1 MQKDIRLEVINSNT
15 KGKNNMKACIY
26 IRVSTQKQ
34 NFSGLGQQAQR
45 DICMNYIERTGK
57 EFSTEFSDIESGK
70 SRTREG
76 LLRAVDYCK
85 ENECELVFAKLDR
98 LARDVEFT
106 FRVINSG
113 VQVHF
118 CDMPTLNTLILG
130 VMASVAQYERE
141 LISQRTKAALKA
153 KKERDG
159 QTGGTAEN
167 WGSKNGNKDRITAT
181 KKAAAISSENRRG
194 KARENANNRA
204 YFEFITD
211 WQAIHGRI
219 TANTDWEIISDELN
233 RRGKKT
239 STGLSFDKKR
249 ARAMYVSLLN
259 IYSYE

>member
-1 MQKDIRLEVINSNT
+1 
-15 KGKNNMKACIY
+15 MKACIY

-34 NFSGLGQQAQR
+34 GASGLGLEAQR
-45 DICMNYIERTGK
+45 EICMDYIKQSGK
-57 EFSTEFSDIESGK
+57 EYVTEFKDVESGK

-85 ENECELVFAKLDR
+85 ENGCELVFAKLDR

-141 LISQRTKAALKA
+141 LISQRTKQALKA

-159 QTGGTAEN
+159 QTGGTEDN
-167 WGSKNGNKDRITAT
+167 WGKINGNKNRKESNERAAEISA
-181 KKAAAISSENRRG
+181 KNRKEKAQNNPNN
-194 KARENANNRA
+194 KA
-204 YFEFITD
+204 FIEFIEY
-211 WQAIHGRI
+211 WQAIHGKI
-219 TANTDWEIISDELN
+219 TANTDFQPIADELN
-233 RRGKKT
+233 RRCKKT
-239 STGLSFDKKR
+239 STGLDFDKKR
-249 ARAMYVSLLN
+249 ARAMYVSLKN
-259 IYSYE
+259 IYTNY